1 MCDSQPTR
9 RELLIQA
16 GLATSALAVAGALVG
31 RDLTDVEA
39 AGPSVPA
46 VDVLPGL
53 RIYPRDAWGA
63 DLPPKGPI
71 VAETPKYLLVHHTAS
86 PNNYPSA
93 RSLIRTTYFW
103 HTSNDPSKRWPD
115 VAYEFFIGRDGDV
128 WEGRQGALA
137 GPVRADATGGN
148 QGFGQLICLLGDFT
162 SVQPT
167 AAAQASLVKVL
178 DWLGD
183 LHQIPTACGSTTTF
197 VSRGSQRWA
206 RGVTV
211 STPTIAPH
219 RTMSYTGC
227 PGDAFVASTFASPT
241 GFSGLCAAV
250 EAQRAAWRTV
260 LKPAVRLGR
269 VTP

>member
-9 RELLIQA
+9 REVLINA
-16 GLATSALAVAGALVG
+16 GLAASALAVAGALVG
-31 RDLTDVEA
+31 RDLGDAEA
-39 AGPSVPA
+39 AGPAVPA
-46 VDVLPGL
+46 VQVLPGL
-53 RIYPRDAWGA
+53 SIYPRDAWGA

-71 VAETPKYLLVHHTAS
+71 VGETAKYLLVHHTAS

-103 HTSNDPSKRWPD
+103 HTSNDPSKGWPD

-128 WEGRQGALA
+128 WEGRKGALA

-148 QGFGQLICLLGDFT
+148 QGFSQLVCLLGDFT

-167 AAAQASLVKVL
+167 PAAKASLVKVL
-178 DWLGD
+178 AWLAD
-183 LHQIPTACGSTTTF
+183 RHRIPTAAGSTTSF

-206 RGVTV
+206 KGVTV
-211 STPTIAPH
+211 TTPTIAPH

-227 PGDAFVASTFASPT
+227 PGDAFHASTFASPS
-241 GFSGLCAAV
+241 GFAALCASV
-250 EAQRAAWRTV
+250 EAQRSAWANV
-260 LKPAVRLGR
+260 MKPAVRLGR